1 MMNHPSSSSPAQSYN
16 VPASM
21 RSAHMYAGSMPLV
34 NGVNGQLQNM
44 QISPLAA
51 QQAMSAGGL
60 MGDPN
65 NNPLLD
71 PSVIMSMG
79 MAGEDGMP
87 LDPQLCTGGD
97 QFGPLSVT
105 APPTSMMTE
114 YGNLGGGST
123 LTEFT
128 KRRNWSQ
135 RILEELQDFLH
146 ILSPSGKMVYA
157 SPSSKALTGFGPEE
171 LLGKFITE
179 FIHPDDSGL
188 FVREFNG
195 AIATGQPLRLFYRF
209 QKSDGTWAI
218 FETNGHPHIGEAPQF
233 SPSSIQSVC
242 KGFFMMSRPYPTRNA
257 SLLDSFL
264 EHKIENERL
273 LKRISELRKEEFED
287 HQQQQRQRQQHHATV
302 SRTDSGT
309 AGSSMASNVGN
320 DNPMATTPNSSDPMP
335 PPAKP
340 TQSNTALTRQNLD
353 RMEATN
359 HAKADSIRD
368 KMARFEGATHMDT
381 IEMLT
386 GLRYREGERS
396 KGISTG
402 DTSPAL
408 IRGDAGVPIPIDKE
422 SRHTSEK
429 KKKQKIADE
438 YVCTDCGT
446 LDSPEWRKGPKGPKT
461 LCNACGLRWAK
472 FVTPC

>member
-1 MMNHPSSSSPAQSYN
+1 M
-16 VPASM
+16 
-21 RSAHMYAGSMPLV
+21 
-34 NGVNGQLQNM
+34 
-44 QISPLAA
+44 
-51 QQAMSAGGL
+51 
-60 MGDPN
+60 
-65 NNPLLD
+65 
-71 PSVIMSMG
+71 
-79 MAGEDGMP
+79 E
-87 LDPQLCTGGD
+87 
-97 QFGPLSVT
+97 SVT
-105 APPTSMMTE
+105 N
-114 YGNLGGGST
+114 Y
-123 LTEFT
+123 
-128 KRRNWSQ
+128 KVR
-135 RILEELQDFLH
+135 
-146 ILSPSGKMVYA
+146 
-157 SPSSKALTGFGPEE
+157 
-171 LLGKFITE
+171 FI
-179 FIHPDDSGL
+179 
-188 FVREFNG
+188 REFNSS
-195 AIATGQPLRLFYRF
+195 IATGQPLRLFYRF
-209 QKSDGTWAI
+209 QKNDGTWAI

-257 SLLDSFL
+257 ALLDSFL

-446 LDSPEWRKGPKGPKT
+446 LDSPEWRKGPQGPKS

-472 FVTPC
+472 FVTLCRRNPLIRRIADVLYRKEKKRNAGSVSLPAGSTGSLVG

>member
-1 MMNHPSSSSPAQSYN
+1 
-16 VPASM
+16 
-21 RSAHMYAGSMPLV
+21 
-34 NGVNGQLQNM
+34 
-44 QISPLAA
+44 
-51 QQAMSAGGL
+51 
-60 MGDPN
+60 
-65 NNPLLD
+65 
-71 PSVIMSMG
+71 
-79 MAGEDGMP
+79 
-87 LDPQLCTGGD
+87 
-97 QFGPLSVT
+97 
-105 APPTSMMTE
+105 
-114 YGNLGGGST
+114 
-123 LTEFT
+123 
-128 KRRNWSQ
+128 
-135 RILEELQDFLH
+135 
-146 ILSPSGKMVYA
+146 
-157 SPSSKALTGFGPEE
+157 
-171 LLGKFITE
+171 
-179 FIHPDDSGL
+179 
-188 FVREFNG
+188 
-195 AIATGQPLRLFYRF
+195 
-209 QKSDGTWAI
+209 
-218 FETNGHPHIGEAPQF
+218 
-233 SPSSIQSVC
+233 
-242 KGFFMMSRPYPTRNA
+242 MMSRPYPTRNA
-257 SLLDSFL
+257 ALLDSFL

-287 HQQQQRQRQQHHATV
+287 HQQQQRQRQQHHAAV